1 MGNKSLSG
9 QISSISSRLTNCLYP
24 WKYPGISW
32 GFRVELISNQMLNEL
47 PKMNKPLDV
56 KLRTR
61 AFCGLKPFSPTAPT
75 KKKNFFQHLSLVFS
89 PSFSWW
95 LQYLDVFI
103 SLVFQFEDVSLN
115 TCLWLLERGE
125 LGTAARAN
133 PVRVTRCISAMVR
146 VSQLM
151 RWLLPEFPRKSSLC
165 IFEKV
170 MNFIGPNL

>member
-9 QISSISSRLTNCLYP
+9 QISSRLTIYFYP

-61 AFCGLKPFSPTAPT
+61 AFCSLELFSPTAPT
-75 KKKNFFQHLSLVFS
+75 KKKKKFFQHLSLVFS
-89 PSFSWW
+89 PSLPWW
-95 LQYLDVFI
+95 LQYLEVFI

-115 TCLWLLERGE
+115 TCLWLLERGQ

-151 RWLLPEFPRKSSLC
+151 GWLLPEIPRKSSLC